1 MIKICLIGAGRM
13 SLEHIKVFSKI
24 KNVKIQAISSR
35 SIDKI
40 IEIKKKYP
48 LIKMYTD
55 IRKMFCSENPDA
67 AVIAVSEDSLLNVC
81 NKVFCFPQPLLIEK
95 PIGYNYNQN
104 KKIISLM
111 KKFKKKNC
119 FVALNRRY
127 FNSTKNIIKKL
138 STDKGTRKIYITDQ
152 QYNLKSKYPHKSNN
166 VRKNMMYA
174 NSVHLIDY
182 VNILSRGKIK
192 NINSKIEKK
201 GKVANILC
209 KINLSS
215 GDILTYK
222 ALWNKE
228 AKWSVSVFTKNF
240 FYELKPLEQ
249 LKVFNLKNLKVKNY
263 YQNKLDTNYKP
274 GFMLQAIDFL
284 KMIKKK
290 PHSLVDIEDNFNT
303 TKLISKI
310 YENF

>member
-1 MIKICLIGAGRM
+1 MIKICFIGAGRM
-13 SLEHIKVFSKI
+13 SLEHIKVFSNI

-55 IRKMFCSENPDA
+55 TRKMFISENPDA
-67 AVIAVSEDSLLNVC
+67 AIIAVNEESLLNVC
-81 NKVFCFPQPLLIEK
+81 KKVFSFPQPLLIEK
-95 PIGYNYNQN
+95 PIGYNLSQN
-104 KKIISLM
+104 KKIINLL

-138 STDKGTRKIYITDQ
+138 SNHKGKRKIYITDQ
-152 QYNLKSKYPHKSNN
+152 QYNLKSKYPHKSNI
-166 VRKNMMYA
+166 VRKNMMFA

-201 GKVANILC
+201 A
-209 KINLSS
+209 
-215 GDILTYK
+215 
-222 ALWNKE
+222 
-228 AKWSVSVFTKNF
+228 SVQI
-240 FYELKPLEQ
+240 FY
-249 LKVFNLKNLKVKNY
+249 VR
-263 YQNKLDTNYKP
+263 
-274 GFMLQAIDFL
+274 
-284 KMIKKK
+284 
-290 PHSLVDIEDNFNT
+290 S
-303 TKLISKI
+303 I
-310 YENF
+310 YPQETS